1 MKSKKLISLLLIIG
15 LIVGS
20 LLTTNSVQAEDSNEK
35 YSIEYLLRNYNAVT
49 LGQKTNNNID
59 FFNNSNNYYS
69 IAGKG
74 NIEDV
79 SNIEGAVLAQGNYI
93 SQNNATFGSKAGSI
107 KSFIKGTKGSNVTT
121 SSELATDSN
130 FVDFE
135 KMYVQ
140 IVNEQ
145 QMLIDKTK
153 EHIMGP
159 NIEITSPGVYTI
171 NNLALQEN
179 EMDAENNN
187 STYSGPNRLFIK
199 NYDKNKLYV
208 FNSYDEYP
216 QINQLLNIILMEKN
230 SPNSTTLNELINTG
244 NYTGNIIFN
253 FPKAKLVMLGGYSGG
268 THIVAPKADAIIS
281 SYHNGT
287 VIANSIK
294 GNNYDTP
301 IIKANYNIE
310 ESLLEKTG
318 DSYLDEYKDYDD
330 DKYSGSYSLSELL
343 QNYSIVTLGK
353 KSLDSKT
360 KLAQNGQNTGSLK
373 IFHVTGPVLING
385 DLYSNISEVSN
396 YNNDTFQ
403 QAEPIIFDLESN
415 TVTESFIRGNA
426 FATLHSSNG
435 QTYRQPRI
443 DIQIWDNMTQSRNYY
458 YTRKNIMFLGN
469 SNFNSNNYGYYYA
482 NSHVI
487 STDNYINFDR
497 LYDKVVAQQKEIEEG
512 SKTSIDNGVAH
523 IKVGGNYVIDD
534 INSLNEIVFD
544 NFDENKDKLT
554 IITVKNSGDIN
565 FPLVSRDTGS
575 YKGIVTNDYYDK
587 KDVTHPYEINN
598 LVQDSYHGNIV
609 WNIPNA
615 TYIKLKEN
623 APFAGHLVA
632 PKADVESPELHFSGC
647 FIVNSLYAEGN
658 TEAHFY
664 PITSFSTYDTP
675 EYDNLSLTMKNR
687 LNSRR
692 LGSLLGAK
700 AIEDEIEVKGNEE
713 AFREDKATIENLIAK
728 EKNSNVENIVELLT
742 NPKTYQNLGIIII
755 FGIVVGV
762 SLLYTRKKE
771 RKG

>member
-15 LIVGS
+15 LIVGNI
-20 LLTTNSVQAEDSNEK
+20 LTTNSVQAEDSNEK
-35 YSIEYLLRNYNAVT
+35 YSIEYLLKNYNAVT
-49 LGQKTNNNID
+49 LGQKTNNFID
-59 FFNNSNNYYS
+59 YFKNDNYYQ

-74 NIEDV
+74 NITNV
-79 SNIEGAVLAQGNYI
+79 TNIDGAVLVQGNYT
-93 SQNNATFGSKAGSI
+93 SQNNAIFGTTAGSV
-107 KSFIKGTKGSNVTT
+107 KSFIKGTKGNNVETP
-121 SSELATDSN
+121 SELSTDSSY
-130 FVDFE
+130 VDFE

-140 IVNEQ
+140 LVNEQ
-145 QMLIDKTK
+145 QMLIEKTK

-159 NIEITSPGVYTI
+159 NIEITSPGIYTI
-171 NNLALQEN
+171 NNAATN
-179 EMDAENNN
+179 EYEMNAEN
-187 STYSGPNRLFIK
+187 TDTVYSGVTRLFIK
-199 NYDKNKLYV
+199 NYDKNELYI
-208 FNSYDEYP
+208 FNSFDEYTY
-216 QINQLLNIILMEKN
+216 INSMNIVIMEKN
-230 SPNSTTLNELINTG
+230 SPNSTNLQDLVNSG

-253 FPKAKLVMLGGYSGG
+253 FPKAKLVFISSYYNDGYSGG
-268 THIVAPKADAIIS
+268 SIIAPKADVLLNT
-281 SYHNGT
+281 YNYYGN
-287 VIANSIK
+287 VICNSIIN
-294 GNNYDTP
+294 NNYNSSS
-301 IIKANYNIE
+301 IRKANYTVNK
-310 ESLLEKTG
+310 SLVDT
-318 DSYLDEYKDYDD
+318 DSNEYIDEYKDYSDD
-330 DKYSGSYSLSELL
+330 YYSGSYSLSELL
-343 QNYSIVTLGK
+343 QNYSLVTLGK
-353 KSLDSKT
+353 KNLESKT
-360 KLAQNGQNTGSLK
+360 QLVQNGQSAGTVRL
-373 IFHVTGPVLING
+373 FHAAGPVLING
-385 DLYSNISEVSN
+385 DLYGKISEVPTN
-396 YNNDTFQ
+396 GDYQTY
-403 QAEPIIFDLESN
+403 ETTRLDLESN
-415 TVTESFIRGNA
+415 TVTESYIKGNVSLTIRNGNG
-426 FATLHSSNG
+426 SSTG
-435 QTYRQPRI
+435 RTRAY
-443 DIQIWDNMTQSRNYY
+443 IQDWDNINQSRNHYY
-458 YTRKNIMFLGN
+458 GRKNLLLVGTN
-469 SNFNSNNYGYYYA
+469 NNNNYY
-482 NSHVI
+482 I
-487 STDNYINFDR
+487 TTDNYINFDR

-609 WNIPNA
+609 WNVPNA

-700 AIEDEIEVKGNEE
+700 AIEDDIEVKGNEE

-742 NPKTYQNLGIIII
+742 NPKTYQNLGIIIL

>member
-15 LIVGS
+15 LIVGNI
-20 LLTTNSVQAEDSNEK
+20 LTTNSVQAEDSNEK
-35 YSIEYLLRNYNAVT
+35 YSIEYLLKNYNAVT
-49 LGQKTNNNID
+49 LGQKTNNFID
-59 FFNNSNNYYS
+59 YFKNDNYYQ

-74 NIEDV
+74 NITNV
-79 SNIEGAVLAQGNYI
+79 TNIDGAVLVQGNYT
-93 SQNNATFGSKAGSI
+93 SQNNATFGTTAGSV
-107 KSFIKGTKGSNVTT
+107 KSFIKGTKGNNVETP
-121 SSELATDSN
+121 SELSTDSSY
-130 FVDFE
+130 VDFE

-140 IVNEQ
+140 LVNEQ
-145 QMLIDKTK
+145 QMLIEKTK

-159 NIEITSPGVYTI
+159 NIEITSPGIYTI
-171 NNLALQEN
+171 NNAATN
-179 EMDAENNN
+179 EYETNAENT
-187 STYSGPNRLFIK
+187 STVYSGVTRLFIK
-199 NYDKNKLYV
+199 NYDKNELYI
-208 FNSYDEYP
+208 FNSFDEYTF
-216 QINQLLNIILMEKN
+216 INSMNIVIMEKD
-230 SPNSTTLNELINTG
+230 SPNSTNLKDLVNSG

-253 FPKAKLVMLGGYSGG
+253 FPKAKLVFINRSNNNDDYSGG
-268 THIVAPKADAIIS
+268 SIIAPKADVLLNT
-281 SYHNGT
+281 YNYYGN
-287 VIANSIK
+287 VICNSIIN
-294 GNNYDTP
+294 NNYGTNS
-301 IIKANYNIE
+301 IRKANYTVNK
-310 ESLLEKTG
+310 SLVDT
-318 DSYLDEYKDYDD
+318 DSNEYIDEYKDYSDD
-330 DKYSGSYSLSELL
+330 YYSGSYSLSELL
-343 QNYSIVTLGK
+343 QNYSLVTLGK
-353 KSLDSKT
+353 KNLESKT
-360 KLAQNGQNTGSLK
+360 QLAQKGQNTGTVRL
-373 IFHVTGPVLING
+373 FHAAGPVLING
-385 DLYSNISEVSN
+385 DLYGKISEVPTN
-396 YNNDTFQ
+396 GYYQTY
-403 QAEPIIFDLESN
+403 ETTRLDLESN
-415 TVTESFIRGNA
+415 TVTESYIKGNVSL
-426 FATLHSSNG
+426 TVRNG
-435 QTYRQPRI
+435 NGNSYNTSRASVQ
-443 DIQIWDNMTQSRNYY
+443 DWDNINQSRNHYY
-458 YTRKNIMFLGN
+458 GRKNLLLVGTN
-469 SNFNSNNYGYYYA
+469 NNNNYY
-482 NSHVI
+482 I
-487 STDNYINFDR
+487 TTDNYINFDR

-609 WNIPNA
+609 WNVPNA

-700 AIEDEIEVKGNEE
+700 AIEDDIEVKGNEE

-742 NPKTYQNLGIIII
+742 NPKTYQNLGIIIL

>member
-1 MKSKKLISLLLIIG
+1 M
-15 LIVGS
+15 
-20 LLTTNSVQAEDSNEK
+20 
-35 YSIEYLLRNYNAVT
+35 Y
-49 LGQKTNNNID
+49 
-59 FFNNSNNYYS
+59 
-69 IAGKG
+69 GK
-74 NIEDV
+74 
-79 SNIEGAVLAQGNYI
+79 
-93 SQNNATFGSKAGSI
+93 
-107 KSFIKGTKGSNVTT
+107 
-121 SSELATDSN
+121 
-130 FVDFE
+130 
-135 KMYVQ
+135 
-140 IVNEQ
+140 
-145 QMLIDKTK
+145 
-153 EHIMGP
+153 
-159 NIEITSPGVYTI
+159 
-171 NNLALQEN
+171 
-179 EMDAENNN
+179 
-187 STYSGPNRLFIK
+187 
-199 NYDKNKLYV
+199 
-208 FNSYDEYP
+208 
-216 QINQLLNIILMEKN
+216 
-230 SPNSTTLNELINTG
+230 
-244 NYTGNIIFN
+244 
-253 FPKAKLVMLGGYSGG
+253 
-268 THIVAPKADAIIS
+268 
-281 SYHNGT
+281 
-287 VIANSIK
+287 
-294 GNNYDTP
+294 
-301 IIKANYNIE
+301 
-310 ESLLEKTG
+310 
-318 DSYLDEYKDYDD
+318 
-330 DKYSGSYSLSELL
+330 
-343 QNYSIVTLGK
+343 
-353 KSLDSKT
+353 
-360 KLAQNGQNTGSLK
+360 
-373 IFHVTGPVLING
+373 
-385 DLYSNISEVSN
+385 ISEVPTN
-396 YNNDTFQ
+396 GYYQTY
-403 QAEPIIFDLESN
+403 ETTRLDLESN
-415 TVTESFIRGNA
+415 TVTESYIKGNVSL
-426 FATLHSSNG
+426 TVRNG
-435 QTYRQPRI
+435 NGNSYNTSRASVQ
-443 DIQIWDNMTQSRNYY
+443 DWDNINQSRNHYY
-458 YTRKNIMFLGN
+458 GRKNLLLVGTN
-469 SNFNSNNYGYYYA
+469 NNNNYY
-482 NSHVI
+482 I
-487 STDNYINFDR
+487 TTDNYINFDR

-609 WNIPNA
+609 WNVPNA

-700 AIEDEIEVKGNEE
+700 AIEDDIEVKGNEE

-742 NPKTYQNLGIIII
+742 NPKTYQNLGIIIL